1 MKAVLKVLGIAL
13 VVVLI
18 LGVAYEQFGRRQ
30 DRKRLP
36 QIGRS
41 VDIGGR
47 TLNIFCSGDGS
58 PAVIF
63 ESPGAEPGLIWE
75 PIETEIARFTRACWY
90 DRAGVG
96 WSDPGPYPRTSAAI
110 AGDLH
115 ELLKRAGV
123 PPPYVL
129 VGSSFGGLNA
139 RVYNGRYPEEVA
151 GMVLVDSSHEDEPER
166 APKFYM
172 ARTVPRYLWHPLHL
186 LFRTAVEIGVIRLIQ
201 PSTPRVVTHSDII
214 QALNRQPKS
223 FVNNSAGMVMPESYA
238 QGRASGGMGDRPLV
252 VLTAGKPMLLGDP
265 EMDREAATYQQ
276 VWIHEMQAKLA
287 RLSTRGRQIV
297 IEDSDHAHMPPGAVI
312 AAIHE
317 VVSEI
322 RTAPKHSASTQE

>member
-1 MKAVLKVLGIAL
+1 MKTFLKVVGGAVLGAL
-13 VVVLI
+13 AVGVV
-18 LGVAYEQFGRRQ
+18 YEQLGRWQ

-58 PAVIF
+58 PAVAF
-63 ESPGAEPGLIWE
+63 ESPGAGPGLTWE
-75 PIETEIARFTRACWY
+75 PIQTEIAKFTRACWY
-90 DRAGVG
+90 ERAGEG

-123 PPPYVL
+123 PPPYLL

-139 RVYNGRYPEEVA
+139 RVYTGSYAQEVG
-151 GMVLVDSSHEDEPER
+151 GMVLVDSSHEDEAER

-186 LFRTAVEIGVIRLIQ
+186 LFRAAVEIGLIRLTQ
-201 PSTPRVVTHSDII
+201 PSTPRVETHSEMM
-214 QALNRQPKS
+214 QALSRQPKS
-223 FVNNSAGMVMPESYA
+223 FVNNSAGMVMADSYA
-238 QGRASGGMGDRPLV
+238 QGRAAGGLGDRPLI
-252 VLTAGKPMLLGDP
+252 VLTAGKPMVLGDP
-265 EMDREAATYQQ
+265 EMDREAAAYQQ

-287 RLSTRGRQIV
+287 GRSKRGRQSVFAKNDPTHI
-297 IEDSDHAHMPPGAVI
+297 PPEAGI
-312 AAIHE
+312 AG
-317 VVSEI
+317 
-322 RTAPKHSASTQE
+322 